1 MVEAFWTTI
10 AQISATFAGLV
21 FVGFSI
27 YLINIREAMTE
38 VKRSLPEAEEVLGS
52 LIYSVIYSNLLF
64 YWLPLLLSLTSLTE
78 RIYPAQ
84 ITAAKVVFL
93 CSWLLLLL
101 LFGVLYK
108 SRSVRQQWRNIQNA
122 ARCPNPKARK
132 PRSLIWGRM
141 RGGQWLMAGNFL
153 VVLGLYLFHLL
164 GGGEEGLQ
172 IWAIVNLGLGV
183 TFGLIDLALFRPDNV
198 FFTNLD
204 RLIEQIES
212 QARETCDL
220 METLS
225 KKMEAIQPLLSEE
238 TCADL
243 NRRYELLRSQIPK
256 GQISLPLVQEFKEL
270 GPIVSLAEIK
280 GYSQGLSLLQE
291 GVKDL
296 MGRVEQA
303 KVLLAGQP
311 T

>member
-1 MVEAFWTTI
+1 
-10 AQISATFAGLV
+10 
-21 FVGFSI
+21 
-27 YLINIREAMTE
+27 
-38 VKRSLPEAEEVLGS
+38 LPEAEEVLGS
-52 LIYSVIYSNLLF
+52 LIYTVVYSSLLF

-122 ARCPNPKARK
+122 ARCSNPKAR
-132 PRSLIWGRM
+132 RLRRLIWWRM
-141 RGGQWLMAGNFL
+141 RGGQWLTAGNFL
-153 VVLGLYLFHLL
+153 VILGLYSFHLL
-164 GGGEEGLQ
+164 RGGEEGLQ
-172 IWAIVNLGLGV
+172 IWAMVNIGMGV
-183 TFGLIDLALFRPDNV
+183 TLGLIDLALLRPDNV

-204 RLIEQIES
+204 RLVEQLES
-212 QARETCDL
+212 QAREIRDL

-225 KKMEAIQPLLSEE
+225 KKMEAIQPFLSEE
-238 TCADL
+238 IYADL

-256 GQISLPLVQEFKEL
+256 GRISLPLVQEFREL

-296 MGRVEQA
+296 VGRVEQA
-303 KVLLAGQP
+303 KGLLARQP